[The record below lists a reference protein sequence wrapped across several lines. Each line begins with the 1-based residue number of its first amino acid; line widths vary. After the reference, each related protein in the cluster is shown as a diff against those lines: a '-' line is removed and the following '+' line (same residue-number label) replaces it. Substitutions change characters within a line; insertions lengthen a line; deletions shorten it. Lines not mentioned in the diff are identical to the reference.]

1 MYVLECNIC
10 ALCVCRC
17 RGGQKKVSGLLEL
30 LSEAI
35 ESCLVLVLGRD
46 LGSFPEQHVSLTA
59 EPSV

>member
-1 MYVLECNIC
+1 M
-10 ALCVCRC
+10 
-17 RGGQKKVSGLLEL
+17 SGLLEL